1 MIMPNSIISEGYV
14 QTIISEI
21 SKEFPACAAAVF
33 SDQNGFLIASQI
45 NFKDKFNEEM
55 LAIQSVT
62 KRKLVNFK
70 GYSKFHRK
78 ISKDVNL
85 FIVAKKNVQNL
96 AKFRKIK
103 KGILKKISL

>member
-1 MIMPNSIISEGYV
+1 MENSIISEGYV
-14 QTIISEI
+14 QTIISDI
-21 SKEFPACAAAVF
+21 SNEFPACAAAVF
-33 SDQNGFLIASQI
+33 SDRHGFLIASQI
-45 NFKDKFNEEM
+45 NFKDIFNEEM

-96 AKFRKIK
+96 AKFRKLK